1 MNLNEQNLPL
11 WRADAQGVAMVRSF
25 VFADFKQAFAFMSAI
40 ALHAEQHNHHPEWSN
55 VYNRVEMRLTTHD
68 TGGITQRDIDL
79 AHYADQMAAL
89 FISAAPVA
97 AN

>member
-25 VFADFKQAFAFMSAI
+25 VFADFKQAFAFMTAI
-40 ALHAEQHNHHPEWSN
+40 ALHAKQHNHHPEWSN

-68 TGGITQRDIDL
+68 AGGITQRDIDL
-79 AHYADQMAAL
+79 ARYADQMAAL

>member
-1 MNLNEQNLPL
+1 
-11 WRADAQGVAMVRSF
+11 MVRSF
-25 VFADFKQAFAFMSAI
+25 VFADFKQAFAFMTAI

-79 AHYADQMAAL
+79 ARYADQMAAL
-89 FISAAPVA
+89 FTSTAPVA